1 MSINAIKELKGQVAE
16 LSGKLEAAEAKRTE
30 EVESLK
36 SVVDGFETSRK
47 KTFGTTVDVAA
58 ELKSAKEA
66 ATNLHLKSVILGKPV
81 DSFKE
86 YKDVAMAVEKAGIV
100 PTDLPNWLAEEF
112 SNNLMEDLE
121 LELKVENLFDKIKMP
136 ENRQQFSI
144 PARDGNLTSYLI
156 APDADAIQSAF
167 ATGKVTFSTDRFKS
181 YVAIAD
187 QADSEAVIAVLDL
200 AKTEL
205 VRSLSRGMEDALVNG
220 DTAFA
225 TGNSV
230 KKAFDGLRKDS
241 RSTVVD
247 AAAANITAAMVLQA
261 RAKMGVYG
269 TNLGDLVLLANP
281 NVAYQMLGLAE
292 VVTVDKYGPQATIH
306 TGEIGRIYGIPIVVT
321 EYIADDLEADG
332 ADHDT
337 VGVTTT
343 AVLVNTR
350 YFGVADRG
358 SITVENDRNIV
369 SSADL
374 LVGFRDVD
382 FKKLLNTASTV
393 TASIINIKPAL

>member
-1 MSINAIKELKGQVAE
+1 MSINAIKELKGQVKE
-16 LSGKLEAAEAKRTE
+16 LSTKLEESEAKRTE
-30 EVESLK
+30 EVEALK
-36 SVVDGFETSRK
+36 ATVEGFETSRK
-47 KTFGTTVDVAA
+47 KTFSVGADADTI
-58 ELKSAKEA
+58 LKSAKEE
-66 ATNLHLKSVILGKPV
+66 ATNLHLKSVILDKPV

-86 YKDVAMAVEKAGIV
+86 YKEIAANIEKAGIV

-112 SNNLMEDLE
+112 SSRLMEDLE
-121 LELKVENLFDKIKMP
+121 LELKVENLFDKIAMP
-136 ENRQQFSI
+136 ANRQQFSI

-156 APDADAIQSAF
+156 APGADAVQSAF

-187 QADSEAVIAVLDL
+187 QADTEAVIAVLDL

-220 DTAFA
+220 DTAFGTA
-225 TGNSV
+225 NDV
-230 KKAFDGLRKDS
+230 KKAFDGIRKDS
-241 RSTVVD
+241 RTTTVD
-247 AAAANITAAMVLQA
+247 AAAANISAAMILQA
-261 RAKMGVYG
+261 RSKMGVYG

-281 NVAYQMLGLAE
+281 SVAYQMLGLAE
-292 VVTVDKYGPQATIH
+292 VITVDKYGAQATIH
-306 TGEIGRIYGIPIVVT
+306 TGEIGRIYGVPIVVT

-332 ADHDT
+332 TDHT
-337 VGVTTT
+337 TSGATTT

-358 SITVENDRNIV
+358 TIKVENDRNIV
-369 SSADL
+369 SSSDL

-393 TASIINIKPAL
+393 SSAIINIKPAL